1 MTILNTQ
8 VVVGVDVAKAE
19 IVIYRSD
26 LKQIDIVANER
37 SALKKWLKKLPRH
50 SAIGLEATGI
60 YHVEMTELAH
70 GMGHDVYIIDGSR
83 VNKYRD
89 SLGIRAKT
97 DASDAQLLARYLA
110 NESDSLRIWSPP
122 PEAYTQ
128 LKSLLLRRA
137 QLIKW
142 RVAMKQ
148 SWKAECGI
156 DAAFDGFLAAVDDFE
171 KEIRKTLKALTEGAG
186 LQEQVKR
193 CQAVEG
199 VGVLTGTAMATAFIR
214 GDFVNSD
221 AFVAF
226 LGLDLRVRQSGQRDQ
241 QRRLSKRGDPEWRR
255 LLHNSSMAA
264 SRSETWKP
272 FYESYLARGFKATQ
286 ALVILARKL
295 ARVMFSLMKNKT
307 DYSPNTWSGGCP
319 RT

>member
-1 MTILNTQ
+1 MTILTAQ

-26 LKQIDIVANER
+26 LQQIEVVANER
-37 SALKKWLKKLPRH
+37 SALKKWLKKLPAH
-50 SAIGLEATGI
+50 TAIGLEATGI
-60 YHVEMTELAH
+60 YHLDTTELAH
-70 GMGHDVYIIDGSR
+70 DMGHDVYVIDGSR
-83 VNKYRD
+83 VNKYRE

-97 DASDAQLLARYLA
+97 DALDAHLLARYLA
-110 NESDSLRIWSPP
+110 NESDTLRIWSPP
-122 PEAYTQ
+122 PKAYTK

-137 QLIKW
+137 KLIQC
-142 RVAMKQ
+142 RVKIKQ
-148 SWKAECGI
+148 SWAAENQMAEPLNGL
-156 DAAFDGFLAAVDDFE
+156 LASMDQFE
-171 KEIRKTLKALTEGAG
+171 KEIQKTLKVLAEEAG
-186 LQEQVKR
+186 IEAQVKR

-199 VGVLTGTAMATAFIR
+199 VGRLTGTAMATAFIR
-214 GDFVNSD
+214 GDFANSD
-221 AFVAF
+221 AFIAF
-226 LGLDLRVRQSGQRDQ
+226 LGLDLRVRQSGQKDQ
-241 QRRLSKRGDPEWRR
+241 QRRLSKRGDSEWRR

-307 DYSPNTWSGGCP
+307 EYTPKIWSGG
-319 RT
+319 